1 MARKRAYLVPTP
13 HPSGAKPPRLP
24 VVPRH
29 VALVMDGN
37 GRWAKQRGLP
47 RNQTADNLEFWTFPK
62 DYEERLDQ
70 VMGELVQAAAARRAV
85 EEDEA
90 NGVAQ

>member
-1 MARKRAYLVPTP
+1 MDRRSHIFWYED
-13 HPSGAKPPRLP
+13 PRVSSDVLLKMLFHLDP
-24 VVPRH
+24 Q
-29 VALVMDGN
+29 L
-37 GRWAKQRGLP
+37 RGLQ